1 MDVDGGRL
9 VLDERRGGAGGG
21 DYSEMCGAEMAF
33 GGEGRGG
40 GEEDVSGCGDT

>member
-1 MDVDGGRL
+1 VDVDGGGL

-21 DYSEMCGAEMAF
+21 GYSKMCDAEMAF
-33 GGEGRGG
+33 WGEDRGG